1 MGERCLQGVFHAVEF
16 GEFGELGELGIFL
29 L

>member
-16 GEFGELGELGIFL
+16 GELGELGELGIFL